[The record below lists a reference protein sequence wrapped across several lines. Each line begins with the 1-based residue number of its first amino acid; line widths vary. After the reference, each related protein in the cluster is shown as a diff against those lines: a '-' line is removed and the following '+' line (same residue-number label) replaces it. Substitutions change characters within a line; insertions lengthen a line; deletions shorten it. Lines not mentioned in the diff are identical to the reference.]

1 MPRIALPGRLRLKPC
16 FLVLSLLM
24 LVAIPP
30 ASGQEKP
37 AAGGDRTSAKPPNI
51 VLILCDDMGLRDLSC
66 FGNDRVATP
75 NVDRLA
81 AEGVKL
87 TRFYAASAVCTPT
100 RVSVLTGQYPLRFD
114 VRSAFRDAGEFLPR
128 GTTLPGLLR
137 QAGYRTVH
145 LGKWHLGGVRLK
157 DCAMH
162 DRVPGPREHGFDH
175 YLTQIE
181 EPPLR
186 PDMIRKRILY
196 RQGGTCLLRDDHQ
209 VGADDPYYSLHFTDI
224 LGEEAIRVIR
234 AARDDPRP
242 FFVNLWFMDPHAPY
256 EPAPEPHW
264 SNTAAAGISEDQHR
278 FRSMVARMD
287 YQVGRIL
294 RTLDELAL
302 AENTLVLFTSDN
314 GGAYEANIGDLKGG
328 KTDLHEGGIRVPFL
342 ARWPR
347 HFGAGT
353 VSNERGHAT
362 DLLPTCCAAAGVRLP
377 AGETFDGRDLLP
389 LLSGRVETLARG
401 TLFWQIDLTPNMQR
415 HEPKPR
421 PFATE
426 AARRGRW
433 KLLAFEGKPVEL
445 FDVEADPRE
454 QTNKLT
460 TEPDV
465 VLSLGRELAA
475 WVAEPRHPFGKV
487 D

>member
-1 MPRIALPGRLRLKPC
+1 MPRIALAGRFRLQ
-16 FLVLSLLM
+16 LSLLTLSLLM
-24 LVAIPP
+24 LLLGRP
-30 ASGQEKP
+30 ALAAEN
-37 AAGGDRTSAKPPNI
+37 AAGDRGAKPPNI
-51 VLILCDDMGLRDLSC
+51 LLILCDDMGWRDLSC

-87 TRFYAASAVCTPT
+87 TRFYAACAVCTPT
-100 RVSVLTGQYPLRFD
+100 RVSVLTGKYPLRFD
-114 VRSAFRDAGEFLPR
+114 VRTAFRDAGEFLPL
-128 GTTLPGLLR
+128 GTTLPRLLK
-137 QAGYRTVH
+137 QAGYRTAH

-157 DCAMH
+157 DSAMH
-162 DRVPGPREHGFDH
+162 DRVPGPHEHGFDH

-186 PDMIRKRILY
+186 PEMGRKRILY
-196 RQGGTCLLRDDHQ
+196 RQGGTCLLRDDRP
-209 VGADDPYYSLHFTDI
+209 VASDDPYYRMHFTDI
-224 LGEEAIRVIR
+224 LGEEAIRQIR
-234 AARDDPRP
+234 AARDDRRP
-242 FFVNLWFMDPHAPY
+242 FFVNLWFLDPHQPY

-294 RTLDELAL
+294 KVLDEQRLAD
-302 AENTLVLFTSDN
+302 NTLVLFSSDN

-342 ARWPR
+342 ARWPG
-347 HFGAGT
+347 HFRAGSEST
-353 VSNERGHAT
+353 EIGVAP
-362 DLLPTCCAAAGVRLP
+362 DMLPTCCAAAGVPLP
-377 AGETFDGRDLLP
+377 AGETFDGRNLLP
-389 LLSGRVETLARG
+389 LLSGRVDALPLRTF
-401 TLFWQIDLTPNMQR
+401 FWQIDLMPTMQR

-426 AARRGRW
+426 AVRQGKW

-445 FDVEADPRE
+445 FDIEADPRE
-454 QTNKLT
+454 QINRLD
-460 TEPDV
+460 EQPDV
-465 VLSLGRELAA
+465 VEGLRRELAA
-475 WVAEPRHPFGKV
+475 WLAEPRHPFGKV